1 MEQKVVVFSMDGTDE
16 HVGIFV
22 EETDT
27 QLTLSN
33 VFTFAKQYDQTGGL
47 SVSMVPFVF
56 NSCGIKEVT
65 LFKHKI
71 VWSTSEVDKDFKQQY
86 IASLSGL
93 VVADGSALNQLK
105 KDNNVVNLNNF
116 RK

>member
-1 MEQKVVVFSMDGTDE
+1 MDQQVFVFSMEGTDE

-27 QLTLSN
+27 ELTLTN
-33 VFTFAKQYDQTGGL
+33 LFTFAKQYDQSGGL
-47 SVSMVPFVF
+47 SVNMVPFVF
-56 NSCGIKEVT
+56 NSCGIKKVT

-71 VWSTSEVDKDFKQQY
+71 AWLASEVDKDFKQQY
-86 IASLSGL
+86 LASLSGL
-93 VVADGSALNQLK
+93 VVANGNTLNQLK
-105 KDNNVVNLNNF
+105 KDNVVNINNF